1 MALAIQV
8 KGLRKSYG
16 DFEAVRGI
24 DFEVAPGEVFGLLGP
39 NGAGKTS
46 TIEILEGLRARTAG
60 EAKVLGFDPGVD
72 VRALKDRIGVC
83 LQATNLPDK
92 VTVREALEWFSAFYT
107 RHTDCDRLID
117 RLQLTDKRDAMYGKL
132 SGGQKQRVALAL
144 ALVNEP
150 ELVFLDEPSTG
161 LDPQVRLQIH
171 GLIGELKADKCT
183 VLLTTHYIE
192 EAERLCDRVAIVDQ
206 GRVIAIG
213 TPREIQAQ
221 TLGQSR
227 IEVHTAQPMPHEI
240 PVFEDAEKSSLDQE
254 RKLLTVHSTRPART
268 LPDLI
273 KWVDQNGLDLEDIHM
288 QRPTLEDVFIE
299 LTGKRLR
306 E

>member
-1 MALAIQV
+1 MLNAIQV
-8 KGLRKSYG
+8 HGLRKSYG

-24 DFEVAPGEVFGLLGP
+24 DFEVSPGEVFGLLGP
-39 NGAGKTS
+39 NGAGKT
-46 TIEILEGLRARTAG
+46 TTVEILEGLRQRTSG
-60 EAKVLGFDPGVD
+60 EAKVLGFDPGIE

-92 VTVREALEWFSAFYT
+92 VTVHEALEWFSAFYS
-107 RHTDCDRLID
+107 RQADCDLLID
-117 RLQLTDKRDAMYGKL
+117 RLRLSEKRNAPYAKL

-150 ELVFLDEPSTG
+150 ELVFLDEPTTG
-161 LDPQVRLQIH
+161 LDPQVRLEIH
-171 GLIGELKADKCT
+171 GLISELKESKRT

-206 GRVIAIG
+206 GRIIALG
-213 TPREIQAQ
+213 TPREIQER

-227 IEVHTAQPMPHEI
+227 IDVRTAQAMPTEI
-240 PVFEDAEKSSLDQE
+240 PAFEQADKAVLDDE
-254 RKLLTVHSTRPART
+254 RKLLTIHSTRPART
-268 LPDLI
+268 LPGLI
-273 KWVDQNGLDLEDIHM
+273 KWIDQRGLDLEDIHLK
-288 QRPTLEDVFIE
+288 RPTLEDVFIE

-306 E
+306 D